1 MPRYDIIRPVV
12 TASLATT
19 QGGEEMGVYRR
30 GDKGWEVSVDTGE
43 RYVSGRKK
51 YHRELVKTKK
61 EALQRE
67 KELLELYQEKTQQ
80 IIQEEIGKLF
90 AAQQPESVSFESA
103 TRDWLNTKKL
113 EVRKTTYEGYEIIAK
128 KHLIPYFNKTNIANI
143 SETDVRLYLAE
154 KAEELS
160 STTLRHHYSTLNM
173 ILKFKNNYCMMK
185 IKKPKLSNFE
195 AQVINDLAEL
205 QEFVKGFEGVI
216 AYLPVRIAAATGMR
230 LSEIAG
236 LQWRDIDFKNSIIRV
251 KRSLHYV
258 RDNQNNLYYY
268 IDTTKT
274 KTSIRVISVGRK
286 LIQELAIIK
295 EERGNQG
302 DNDFVCVDTNGKPIN
317 RQNVYD
323 SFKKRAIK
331 LGYEK
336 MRFHDLRHSHATVAI
351 QQLKMS
357 AKTVQRRLGHSTV
370 NTTLNTYTANIE
382 ELDKE
387 IGEKFDF

>member
-1 MPRYDIIRPVV
+1 MKEYGIIRPA
-12 TASLATT
+12 ASLAE
-19 QGGEEMGVYRR
+19 QGGEEVGVYRR
-30 GDKGWEVSVDTGE
+30 SDKGWEVSIETGD
-43 RYVSGRKK
+43 RYPSGRKK
-51 YHRELVKTKK
+51 YYRELVKTKK
-61 EALQRE
+61 AAIERE
-67 KELLELYQEKTQQ
+67 KELLEEFKQAMQQTVKEEMQKLQGMTQPSM
-80 IIQEEIGKLF
+80 I
-90 AAQQPESVSFESA
+90 SFEEA
-103 TRDWLNTKKL
+103 AKDWLNTKKL
-113 EVRKTTYEGYEIIAK
+113 EVKKTTFEGYKIITNE
-128 KHLIPYFNKTNIANI
+128 HLIPHFQDISVADINEGDVRAYLSEK
-143 SETDVRLYLAE
+143 SET
-154 KAEELS
+154 LS
-160 STTLRHHYSTLNM
+160 STTLRHHYSALNM
-173 ILKFKNNYCMMK
+173 ILKFKNNYCMIK
-185 IKKPKLSNFE
+185 IKRPRLSNFE

-302 DNDFVCVDTNGKPIN
+302 DNDFVCVDTNKKPVN
-317 RQNVYD
+317 RQNIYD
-323 SFKKRAIK
+323 SFKKRVVK

-336 MRFHDLRHSHATVAI
+336 MRFHDLRHSHATIAI

-387 IGEKFDF
+387 IGEEFDF